1 MNYVIQVNDTDFPRE
16 LIEKNWTHEFSGI
29 EYENG
34 CTVCDACIESEQNR
48 IPKSRKKIVAGLFD
62 VWQSSLSN
70 GK

>member
-1 MNYVIQVNDTDFPRE
+1 MDKLVTQGICMNYVIQVNDTDFPRE

-48 IPKSRKKIVAGLFD
+48 IPKSRKKIV
-62 VWQSSLSN
+62 
-70 GK
+70 KKTKR